1 MRGVH
6 RIADPQWTFDPPLLG
21 LGNIELIMFLTI
33 EAHNMR
39 LFCAFGL
46 GIFACIGYNKRKLLK
61 ESARHNGVDTNRVGV
76 SAMLVDFHTHLF
88 PPEILKYREHYCE
101 RDPWFNAL
109 YANPQIGLASAEDLI
124 EEMESS
130 GVDVSV
136 TFSFGW
142 TDPGLI
148 EETNSY
154 VIDAMRRYPGRI
166 YGMAVLQPTSGV
178 RAIHELE
185 RCARAGM
192 IGLGELM
199 PHGQGYKLSNI
210 LLLTPIM
217 EVVRHYQLLVLS
229 HCSEPIGHVYPGKGD
244 VSLQDIVSFL
254 TAFPDIR
261 FVAAHWGG
269 GLPFYALMPEIRR
282 ITANVWY
289 DTAATVY
296 LYRQDIFPVVA
307 SLVGAERILFASDYG
322 LLRQRRIIDHI
333 KQSGLGEDALEKVLG
348 ENARNLL
355 GL

>member
-1 MRGVH
+1 MDTSLEKDVCT
-6 RIADPQWTFDPPLLG
+6 I
-21 LGNIELIMFLTI
+21 IE
-33 EAHNMR
+33 EQVAQE
-39 LFCAFGL
+39 
-46 GIFACIGYNKRKLLK
+46 YP
-61 ESARHNGVDTNRVGV
+61 D
-76 SAMLVDFHTHLF
+76 MLVDFHTHIF
-88 PPEILKYREHYCE
+88 PPEILKYRGQYCE
-101 RDPWFNAL
+101 RDPWFNEL

-124 EEMESS
+124 EEMELS

-142 TDPGLI
+142 MDPGLI

-154 VIDAMRRYPGRI
+154 VIDAMSRYPGRI
-166 YGMAVLQPTSGV
+166 FGMAVLQPTNGL

-185 RCARAGM
+185 RCAKAGM

-199 PHGQGYKLSNI
+199 PHGQGYKLSDI
-210 LLLTPIM
+210 SLLAPIM
-217 EVVRHYQLLVLS
+217 EVVRHHQLLVLS
-229 HCSEPIGHVYPGKGD
+229 HCSEPVGHVYPGKGD
-244 VSLQDIVSFL
+244 VTLQDIVAFL

-269 GLPFYALMPEIRR
+269 GLPFYTLMPEIQR

-296 LYRQDIFPVVA
+296 LYRQDIFPIVA
-307 SLVGAERILFASDYG
+307 NLVGVERILFASDYG

-333 KQSGLGEDALEKVLG
+333 KQSGLDEDALLKVLG